1 MVKALIGRKREMSQ
15 IFTDAGE
22 VVPVTIVE
30 AGPCAV
36 TQVKTAGSK
45 DGYNAYQLAFDD
57 KPKNV
62 SKPLRGHYQKAGVPS
77 KRVAREY
84 HFEGEPQHK
93 VGDIITVQTF
103 AAGDMV
109 DVTGTTKGRG
119 FQGGVKRHGFT
130 QHMQSHGRKMIRH
143 GSVGTNT
150 TPARVLKGKRMS
162 GHLGTERV
170 TTRNLEVVLIDAER
184 NLLYIKG
191 AIPGHPNADVFVR
204 EAISGS
210 RRKGPKGKK

>member
-1 MVKALIGRKREMSQ
+1 MVKALLGRKREMSQ
-15 IFTDAGE
+15 IFTDGGE
-22 VVPVTIVE
+22 VVPVTIIE

-36 TQVKTAGSK
+36 TQVKTTEGK

-57 KPKNV
+57 KRKNV
-62 SKPLRGHYQKAGVPS
+62 KKPQLGHYKKAGVPA
-77 KRVAREY
+77 KRASREY
-84 HFEGEPQHK
+84 TFEGEPQHK
-93 VGDIITVQTF
+93 VGDIVTVQAF
-103 AAGDMV
+103 ATGDLV

-130 QHMQSHGRKMIRH
+130 QHMRSHGRKMIRH

-150 TPARVLKGKRMS
+150 TPARVLKGKRMA
-162 GHLGTERV
+162 GHLGDERV
-170 TTRNLEVVLIDAER
+170 TTRNLQVVQIDAER
-184 NLLYIKG
+184 NLLYVKG
-191 AIPGHPNADVFVR
+191 AVPGHPNADVFIR